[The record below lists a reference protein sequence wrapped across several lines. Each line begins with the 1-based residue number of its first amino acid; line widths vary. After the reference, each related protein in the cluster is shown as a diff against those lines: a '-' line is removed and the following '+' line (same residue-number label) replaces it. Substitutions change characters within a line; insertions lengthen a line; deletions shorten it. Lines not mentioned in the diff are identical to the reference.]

1 MATAKADTVDTP
13 EGRFAGL
20 HSRWTQYSEL
30 WEPFA
35 VAAELF
41 LKDLWHGLRAG
52 NLAILFRNRGARDHS
67 FAEWYKTLG
76 HHFSAYED
84 TTPVP
89 GLVASAHG
97 VVLELGPGTGNQL
110 SRFAAPTITHVYGV
124 EPNTAFADALMARLA
139 SEETPA
145 ALRDRYTPVF
155 CGVEDRGALA
165 RQGVVPGSVDCVVS
179 MQVLCSV
186 ERPREVAAWL
196 YELLKPGGQVI
207 FWEHCRSEDRVT
219 RWVQRVWSLLWP
231 VVVGG
236 CRLDRPIR
244 EILLGAGEWEV
255 VKIETDRQPHLVMP
269 RIWGR
274 LLKPEAKEA

>member
-30 WEPFA
+30 WEPFT
-35 VAAELF
+35 VAAERVLPPPTCSKSEGTR
-41 LKDLWHGLRAG
+41 LITDKYSSRICGTASGQATWPSSSGIAT
-52 NLAILFRNRGARDHS
+52 LATTRSPSGIRRSVRILYTG
-67 FAEWYKTLG
+67 FALERRPRRITDQGLG

-155 CGVEDRGALA
+155 CGVEDRGTLA

-219 RWVQRVWSLLWP
+219 RWVQR
-231 VVVGG
+231 
-236 CRLDRPIR
+236 
-244 EILLGAGEWEV
+244 E
-255 VKIETDRQPHLVMP
+255 
-269 RIWGR
+269 
-274 LLKPEAKEA
+274 